1 MIRHIIKH
9 RLAPNPVNNRALHDY
24 EILPPHIPS
33 TGVEEV
39 VALVSL
45 SGGTD
50 GAVTKGCSD
59 ALVSEITNGILQYII
74 GSDALGTNVSKITNG
89 ILQYFIGHDS

>member
-1 MIRHIIKH
+1 MTTK
-9 RLAPNPVNNRALHDY
+9 Y
-24 EILPPHIPS
+24 FPHIPS

-50 GAVTKGCSD
+50 GAATKGC
-59 ALVSEITNGILQYII
+59 
-74 GSDALGTNVSKITNG
+74 SDALGTNVSEITNG

>member
-1 MIRHIIKH
+1 M
-9 RLAPNPVNNRALHDY
+9 
-24 EILPPHIPS
+24 
-33 TGVEEV
+33 EEV

-50 GAVTKGCSD
+50 GAATKGCSD
-59 ALVSEITNGILQYII
+59 AFGTNVSEITNGILQYII
-74 GSDALGTNVSKITNG
+74 GSNALGTNVSKITNG